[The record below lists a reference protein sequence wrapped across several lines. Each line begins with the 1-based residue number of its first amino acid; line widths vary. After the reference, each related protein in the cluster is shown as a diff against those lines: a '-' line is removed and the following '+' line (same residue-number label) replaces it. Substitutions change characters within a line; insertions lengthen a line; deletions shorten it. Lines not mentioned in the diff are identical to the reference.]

1 MIDHN
6 IPLSMVRL
14 LVGSWKF
21 NDEPDW
27 CGWDA
32 YVQTAVIPLNQ
43 ATKAT
48 SDLFWKKNDFAY
60 NTFVKLAIHW
70 NMLTSSFI
78 SNQICDRH
86 NTIHF

>member
-1 MIDHN
+1 MIQLADYDRSWYN
-6 IPLSMVRL
+6 IPLSMKRL

-48 SDLFWKKNDFAY
+48 SDLFCKKEWFC
-60 NTFVKLAIHW
+60 L
-70 NMLTSSFI
+70 
-78 SNQICDRH
+78 
-86 NTIHF
+86 